1 METANH
7 WPRIFRS
14 SSVRRKNLLW
24 KTPIHDQGWS
34 SPVARGKQIW
44 LTTGRTHGSELF
56 AICADLDTGKIV
68 QDIKVFDVANP
79 QLEYQDM
86 NLNTHATPPPI
97 VEAGRVYVHYT
108 VDHRPLLHCGV
119 KIRSRNMVIY
129 MAAS

>member
-1 METANH
+1 MMIYALRAAD
-7 WPRIFRS
+7 PDRAAAIA
-14 SSVRRKNLLW
+14 RR
-24 KTPIHDQGWS
+24 
-34 SPVARGKQIW
+34 
-44 LTTGRTHGSELF
+44 GRPAKSHGFS
-56 AICADLDTGKIV
+56 DLDTGKIV